1 MEITYGDPS
10 SKAGYIVGWR
20 LDVVEKYRVQ
30 NPPCLKLLNKQPGE
44 LYSVIMWDLDAPLG
58 CDNIRA
64 DPKEANS
71 GFLHWWIAN
80 IKIGKKGVCEAA
92 DEIFSYFPPTP
103 PQGTMSHRY
112 MFYLFKQGSKIDMKR
127 GADSERSG
135 YNIRKVV
142 KKYNMEHL
150 DQMGFIVNG

>member
-1 MEITYGDPS
+1 MEIIYGDPN

-20 LDVVEKYRVQ
+20 LDVVEKYRVK

-44 LYSVIMWDLDAPLG
+44 LYSIIMWDLDAPLG

-80 IKIGKKGVCEAA
+80 IEIGKKGVCESA
-92 DEIFSYFPPTP
+92 DA
-103 PQGTMSHRY
+103 MNHRY
-112 MFYLFKQGSKIDMKR
+112 MFYLFKQGKKIDIKKTDDR
-127 GADSERSG
+127 ERPG

-150 DQMGFIVNG
+150 DQMGFIVVG